1 MAFVYTNPNPI
12 ANITGDCVIRA
23 CSIATRRTWDDTYEA
38 ISKLGQSMGL
48 MPDKGAVWGAYLRQR
63 GFYREIIPNSCP
75 DCYTVKRFA
84 KDHPKGVYVLAIDGN
99 PGHVVT
105 VVNGDYLDI
114 WDCGDEIPTYYYY
127 KGDRV

>member
-23 CSIATRRTWDDTYEA
+23 CSIATRRTWDDTYRDIA
-38 ISKLGQSMGL
+38 RLGQSMGL

-63 GFYREIIPNSCP
+63 GFYREIIPNTCP

-84 KDHPKGVYVLAIDGN
+84 LDHPKGTYVLAIDGS
-99 PGHVVT
+99 PGHVVA
-105 VVNGDYLDI
+105 VVDGDYLDI
-114 WDCGDEIPTYYYY
+114 WDSGDEIPTYYYY
-127 KGDRV
+127 KV

>member
-12 ANITGDCVIRA
+12 SNLTGDCVIRA
-23 CSIATRRTWDDTYEA
+23 CAIATRRSWDATYEDIA
-38 ISKLGQSMGL
+38 MLGQKMGL
-48 MPDKGAVWGAYLRQR
+48 MPDKGAVWGAYLRQK

-84 KDHPKGVYVLAIDGN
+84 QDHPNGTYVLAIDGN
-99 PGHVVT
+99 PGHVVA
-105 VVNGDYLDI
+105 VINGDYLDI

-127 KGDRV
+127 KI